1 MNENHRKLCPSPEW
15 ASFVQSDV
23 LPALVQHAELGQEM
37 LEVGPGPGAATD
49 WLRHRVKRLVAVEV
63 DAEAAEALATRFA
76 GSNVEVVT
84 GDGRD
89 LPQQT
94 DTFDSVGCFTM
105 LHHVP
110 DLARQRQLLS
120 EVFRVLKPG
129 GAFIGSDS
137 LGSTALHEFHVADTY
152 NPIDPAVLLVLLRS
166 TGFERLTL
174 VVDDIVKFVAHKPT
188 GDEGATRCGRDSDGR
203 ENQETTFEKGSVAS

>member
-1 MNENHRKLCPSPEW
+1 MNENHRQLCPSPEW
-15 ASFVQSDV
+15 AAFIQSDV
-23 LPALVQHAELGQEM
+23 LPVLAQHAELGEEM

-63 DAEAAEALATRFA
+63 DVEAAGALAERFA
-76 GSNVEVVT
+76 GSNVEVVV
-84 GDGRD
+84 GDGGD
-89 LPQQT
+89 LGPESGS
-94 DTFDSVGCFTM
+94 FDSAGCFTM

-110 DLARQRQLLS
+110 DLPSQRRLLS

-129 GAFIGSDS
+129 GVFIGSDS
-137 LGSTALHEFHVADTY
+137 LGRTELHEFHIGDTY

-174 VVDDIVKFVAHKPT
+174 IIDDLLKFVAHKPVAVS
-188 GDEGATRCGRDSDGR
+188 GERAACGATGSRD
-203 ENQETTFEKGSVAS
+203 Q